1 MGRKCFWSVYYLN
14 EARVVLLIIFF
25 SFFFGLV
32 YNEELEDAI
41 EDGYFKSFIKKLMN
55 VSTACSLAVYIMQVQ
70 RVEVANG
77 VTCM

>member
-1 MGRKCFWSVYYLN
+1 MRENCFWSVYYLS
-14 EARVVLLIIFF
+14 EAQVVLLIIFF
-25 SFFFGLV
+25 SFFGLV

-55 VSTACSLAVYIMQVQ
+55 VSTACSLAVYIMQMQ